1 MKKHLSTRPPKSSGF
16 SPNPG
21 LLFGRVQSL
30 FRLTVL
36 AVLLVLVGGAQN
48 GSWGASQEPEGQPP
62 EEQSSQEV
70 SAGSS
75 AEDTSSEKATELVV
89 VSGKIEGEIGT
100 VTSAYVKRLIAE
112 AETKGADALFLEMNT
127 LGGRVDAAVA
137 VRDALIDL
145 EIPTLVY
152 INKRAISAGAL
163 ISLAC
168 DKIAMA
174 PGGTIGAA
182 TPILSGPG
190 TEMPEAVGEKYLSYF
205 REEMR
210 ATAETTG
217 RDPDIAEAMVDKD
230 KVVEGV
236 SEEGKLLTLTT
247 KGAVEIEFVDFEAKS
262 ATEALEEFGFPVV
275 PEEVI
280 SSWSESLVGFLTSS
294 AVASILFM
302 AMMALAYMEYQTPGF
317 GFFGGGAV
325 LCFLILYF
333 SHYLVSLAGW
343 EEMILF
349 VVGLSLLLL
358 EAFVIPGFGVAGV
371 GGFLLLLASGVMLFL
386 AGDWSQVQLDNP
398 FTLDAVQRVLFSTAL
413 ALVVL
418 MLMMRFLPREDTG
431 PGGRLILGNRLAAG
445 TGSTPVDQGPAGS
458 VEDLAGQE
466 GVALTP
472 LRPAGK
478 VRIAHQRL
486 EAETEGGFVDTG
498 QAVRVLRT
506 EAGRVIVRRA

>member
-1 MKKHLSTRPPKSSGF
+1 M
-16 SPNPG
+16 
-21 LLFGRVQSL
+21 
-30 FRLTVL
+30 VL
-36 AVLLVLVGGAQN
+36 AILLVLVGGALD
-48 GSWGASQEPEGQPP
+48 GSWRASQEADNLTPEGQ
-62 EEQSSQEV
+62 E
-70 SAGSS
+70 SS
-75 AEDTSSEKATELVV
+75 AEPSAGESSTGETSAGESEDGEEEEGSSEEEANEPLVI
-89 VSGKIEGEIGT
+89 SGKIDGEIGT

-112 AETKGADALFLEMNT
+112 AESRDADALFLELNT
-127 LGGRVDAAVA
+127 FGGRVDAAVA

-145 EIPTLVY
+145 EIPTLMY

-163 ISLAC
+163 ITLAC

-210 ATAETTG
+210 STAETTG

-247 KGAVEIEFVDFEAKS
+247 KRALELKFVDFEAKTP
-262 ATEALEEFGFPVV
+262 AEALEAFGFSVV
-275 PEEVI
+275 PEEMI

-294 AVASILFM
+294 SVASLLFM
-302 AMMALAYMEYQTPGF
+302 AMMVMAYMEYQTPGF
-317 GFFGGGAV
+317 GFFGGGAIV
-325 LCFLILYF
+325 CFLILYF
-333 SHYLVSLAGW
+333 SHYLVNLAGW

-349 VVGLSLLLL
+349 ILGLSLLLL

-386 AGDWSQVQLDNP
+386 AGDWSQLQLDNP
-398 FTLDAVQRVLFSTAL
+398 FTLDAVQRVLLSTAL
-413 ALVVL
+413 ALGVL

-445 TGSTPVDQGPAGS
+445 TGNTSREPGPAGP

-478 VRIAHQRL
+478 VRIGGRRW
-486 EAETEGGFVDTG
+486 EAETEGDFVDTG
-498 QAVRVLRT
+498 QSVQVLRA

>member
-1 MKKHLSTRPPKSSGF
+1 MGAEKFIST
-16 SPNPG
+16 
-21 LLFGRVQSL
+21 LY
-30 FRLTVL
+30 L
-36 AVLLVLVGGAQN
+36 AVLIPILGSLGSGSFFALQTEGGDASKTEAPA
-48 GSWGASQEPEGQPP
+48 GETLAEGAVSDAEEAKPEDDQP
-62 EEQSSQEV
+62 
-70 SAGSS
+70 
-75 AEDTSSEKATELVV
+75 VV
-89 VSGKIEGEIGT
+89 VSGKIDGEIGT

-112 AETKGADALFLEMNT
+112 VERRQADALFLELNT

-145 EIPTLVY
+145 DIPTLVF

-190 TEMPEAVGEKYLSYF
+190 AEVPEAVGEKYLSYF

-210 ATAETTG
+210 STAETTG

-247 KGAVEIEFVDFEAKS
+247 KR
-262 ATEALEEFGFPVV
+262 ALELEFADLEAEDGAGALKAFGFPVV
-275 PEEVI
+275 PEELI
-280 SSWSESLVGFLTSS
+280 PSWSESLVGFLTSS
-294 AVASILFM
+294 AIASLLFM
-302 AMMALAYMEYQTPGF
+302 AMMVLAYMEYQTPGF
-317 GFFGGGAV
+317 GFFGGGAIV
-325 LCFLILYF
+325 CFLILYF
-333 SHYLVSLAGW
+333 SHYLVNLAGW

-349 VVGLSLLLL
+349 VIGMILLLL
-358 EAFVIPGFGVAGV
+358 EVFVIPGFGIAGIA
-371 GGFLLLLASGVMLFL
+371 GFLCLLGSGAMLFL
-386 AGDWSQVQLDNP
+386 AGDWSEFQLDNP
-398 FTLDAVQRVLFSTAL
+398 FTLDAVQRVLLSTVL
-413 ALVVL
+413 AFVVL
-418 MLMMRFLPREDTG
+418 FLMMRFLPREDTG

-445 TGSTPVDQGPAGS
+445 TGVVTPGFAGAERD
-458 VEDLAGQE
+458 EDLVGQE
-466 GVALTP
+466 GQAVTP

-478 VRIAHQRL
+478 VRIGGRRF
-486 EAETEGGFVDTG
+486 EAETEGGFIERG

-506 EAGRVIVRRA
+506 EAGRTIVRKA